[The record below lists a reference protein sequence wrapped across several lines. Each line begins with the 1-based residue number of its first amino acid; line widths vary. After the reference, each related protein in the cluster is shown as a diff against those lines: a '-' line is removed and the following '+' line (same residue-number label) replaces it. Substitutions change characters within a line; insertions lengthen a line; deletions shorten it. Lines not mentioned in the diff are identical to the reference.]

1 MTEQE
6 LRELVRAV
14 VAARSGAGPRA
25 QPRPAPQ
32 ALPDARLHASH
43 GLLRVLPGG
52 DAGGSCVIEPYVE
65 CTHCGYCQSLG
76 H

>member
-6 LRELVRAV
+6 LRAHVRAV
-14 VAARSGAGPRA
+14 VAERLGRAEPHSRTSVVVLSDARS
-25 QPRPAPQ
+25 
-32 ALPDARLHASH
+32 HASH
-43 GLLRVLPGG
+43 GLLRVLPGA
-52 DAGGSCVIEPYVE
+52 DAGGSCVIEPHVD